1 MSGYDTRR
9 EAKSP
14 EALRHLLA
22 TERDWHGYREPHM
35 VALAQR
41 LATANS
47 IGTEQATSTLGSP
60 EPGAGATQPADWHT
74 EPPQALTG
82 PQNAETEQ

>member
-1 MSGYDTRR
+1 MTDPLTILGLERGD
-9 EAKSP
+9 
-14 EALRHLLA
+14 LLVA
-22 TERDWHGYREPHM
+22 AACLHRYREPHM

-47 IGTEQATSTLGSP
+47 IGTEQATLGSP

-74 EPPQALTG
+74 EPPQPPNG

>member
-1 MSGYDTRR
+1 MTDPLTILGLERGD
-9 EAKSP
+9 
-14 EALRHLLA
+14 LLVA
-22 TERDWHGYREPHM
+22 AACLHRYREPHM

-60 EPGAGATQPADWHT
+60 GPGAARDEQADWHT

-82 PQNAETEQ
+82 PQNAETDL